1 MIITI
6 IHLVKLVKKK
16 TLKKTKFWRNFE
28 WCKTGKYQWT
38 YCKQMNI
45 IAMRNKFNFFESEAS
60 KHLDILLI
68 SETKMSNFSQ
78 YNFLQDG
85 FSRPYNRLDH
95 CANSRGMLLY
105 ARDDISSC
113 LLIEYRLQDNTDCLF
128 IKINLRKMKW
138 FFRCSSNPNENNISK
153 HTQ

>member
-1 MIITI
+1 
-6 IHLVKLVKKK
+6 
-16 TLKKTKFWRNFE
+16 
-28 WCKTGKYQWT
+28 
-38 YCKQMNI
+38 
-45 IAMRNKFNFFESEAS
+45 
-60 KHLDILLI
+60 
-68 SETKMSNFSQ
+68 MSNFSQ

-153 HTQ
+153 HLHCLSKGLDTRNSQYDNIMLQADLSVQISDSVLNDFYK